1 MAKKGFNLRR
11 QPGFGLIT
19 AITFAVLYLPILA
32 LVVFSFNAGSAV
44 SALEGLSLR
53 WYAAA
58 SANAEVQ
65 EATLRSLLIA
75 SVATIVSTSV
85 AVAAALPLT
94 RGQNFRG
101 RTLVFTMIN
110 QPLMVPEIV
119 TAVALLIVFAAIKVQ
134 TG

>member
-1 MAKKGFNLRR
+1 MAEKGFNLRR

-58 SANAEVQ
+58 
-65 EATLRSLLIA
+65 
-75 SVATIVSTSV
+75 
-85 AVAAALPLT
+85 
-94 RGQNFRG
+94 
-101 RTLVFTMIN
+101 
-110 QPLMVPEIV
+110 
-119 TAVALLIVFAAIKVQ
+119 
-134 TG
+134 